1 MHCKR
6 NNLFNKQCWE
16 NKIIKAKI
24 ILRSYLISYTKIKST
39 WTKDLNARPDILK
52 FLEKNI
58 RDNLFHVGVAMTSHQ
73 KHKQQKQK

>member
-16 NKIIKAKI
+16 NRIIKAKI
-24 ILRSYLISYTKIKST
+24 ILRSYIVHKNKVK

-58 RDNLFHVGVAMTSHQ
+58 RDNLSHIGVAMTSHE